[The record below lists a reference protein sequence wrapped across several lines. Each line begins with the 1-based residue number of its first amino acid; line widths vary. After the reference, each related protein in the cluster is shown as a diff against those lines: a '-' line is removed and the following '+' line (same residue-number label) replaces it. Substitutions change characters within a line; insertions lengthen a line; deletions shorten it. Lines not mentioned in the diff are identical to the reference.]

1 MNCRDCQSALPDLLL
16 DPAAS
21 QSSAAREHL
30 ASCPDCGKEL
40 KSLEATFALLDTWQ
54 APEPS
59 PYFDQKLAILLR
71 EEQALAPAG
80 WFERLKSRFMF
91 NTNRQFRPA
100 MAGALAL
107 ILLVG
112 TFANLASSSP
122 PTPSAEASATVQD
135 LQILD
140 KNDQAFQTM
149 DQLLQDDSSA
159 DDATTPPTS

>member
-1 MNCRDCQSALPDLLL
+1 MMLERVTMNCRDCQFAFPDLLL

-21 QSSAAREHL
+21 SNAAAREHV
-30 ASCPDCGKEL
+30 ASCAACEKEL

-59 PYFDQKLAILLR
+59 LYFDQKLAILLR

-80 WFERLKSRFMF
+80 WFERLKSRFLF

-107 ILLVG
+107 
-112 TFANLASSSP
+112 
-122 PTPSAEASATVQD
+122 
-135 LQILD
+135 
-140 KNDQAFQTM
+140 
-149 DQLLQDDSSA
+149 
-159 DDATTPPTS
+159 